1 MSDKTDV
8 PPGSIFGW
16 RLRSSA
22 CLNVWAVTRSPR
34 EGGENAKPFRTVN
47 VYVLPSAERVGSEAA
62 TSGTSR
68 VPRGADAAG

>member
-8 PPGSIFGW
+8 PPGSIFGC
-16 RLRSSA
+16 RLRSIA
-22 CLNVWAVTRSPR
+22 CLNVSAVTRSLVS
-34 EGGENAKPFRTVN
+34 GGENAKPVRTVN

-68 VPRGADAAG
+68 VPRGADASG